1 MRVLSSCAKKGP
13 NPCFAQSMRAF
24 TLVEML
30 IVVAI
35 IALLMSLLIPA
46 VQRARESA
54 NRASCA
60 NNLRQIGIALQHYH
74 DDHKYLPSLFNH
86 GHHKFK
92 FNDYLYN
99 YGPEPFFN
107 AGSTWAVALLP
118 YLEEDYLARV
128 WGEGPG
134 DTVPTKVIPV
144 LPPGGPNTYY
154 DQTWWIQGPDTSNP
168 PPPTFFDGA
177 RHILPVF
184 LCPSRRSV
192 ATAGLSLS
200 GDEITITKANSAYLK
215 QYPGTLGDY
224 AASTDAEPSEIMC
237 PVPPGR
243 TAFPQDLS
251 KVRYADITDGLSH
264 TILVGEKNVPRGSL
278 GQGPL
283 DNSIF
288 NGQYPLGCSR
298 SGAGIPIALFPT
310 DSGWK
315 FGSEHSQ
322 VCQFVFADGSVQM
335 LSKKI
340 DPGLLSLLV
349 TINDGHFHATDY

>member
-1 MRVLSSCAKKGP
+1 
-13 NPCFAQSMRAF
+13 MRAF

-60 NNLRQIGIALQHYH
+60 NNLRQIGLALQHYH
-74 DDHKYLPSLFNH
+74 DDYKYLPSLFKH
-86 GHHKFK
+86 GHHKFLFK
-92 FNDYLYN
+92 GMGGYCYN
-99 YGPEPFFN
+99 YGPKPACN
-107 AGSTWAVALLP
+107 AGPTWAVALLP
-118 YLEEDYLARV
+118 YLEEDYLARA
-128 WGEGPG
+128 WEGAGNNGDQKGHVLLEPG
-134 DTVPTKVIPV
+134 PI
-144 LPPGGPNTYY
+144 TYY
-154 DQTWWIQGPDTSNP
+154 DQTWWIQWPDVTNP
-168 PPPTFFDGA
+168 PPYILSDGA

-192 ATAGLSLS
+192 ATAGLSCS
-200 GDEITITKANSAYLK
+200 GDEIPITQGGSSYLK

-264 TILVGEKNVPRGSL
+264 TILVGEKHVPRGAL
-278 GQGPL
+278 GPGPL

-315 FGSEHSQ
+315 FGSEHSN

-349 TINDGHFHATDY
+349 TINDGQFHPTDY